1 MLAGSE
7 LAMMMMVFCLGVS
20 VGVTLGLRFKVFILL
35 PAIIAGVAL
44 VEGASIVFEGHFRPT
59 LLAVVL
65 STVGLQL
72 GFVAGICASHFLVL
86 GRPRETVPRPRPAAS
101 GSAS

>member
-1 MLAGSE
+1 MIV
-7 LAMMMMVFCLGVS
+7 MVFCLS
-20 VGVTLGLRFKVFILL
+20 VIVGATLGLRFKVFILF
-35 PAIIAGVAL
+35 PAIIASIAL
-44 VEGASIVFEGHFRPT
+44 LEGASIVFGGHFRPT
-59 LLAVVL
+59 LLAVAL